1 MFHPASLLLAWG
13 AGVFA
18 LQQLDLRGIAGMA
31 ALALVAAVWVNAGM
45 LLIMVRRVRWLLAS
59 VVILF
64 LWMTPGVFVSGVLGK
79 LGITVEGAWA
89 ALEHLLRLLAII
101 ALLALLLARLSAD
114 SIVAG
119 LYTLLAP
126 WVPFGLERRS
136 LAVRLMLTLEYVAEE
151 GHRGWRELFL
161 ANKTEESG
169 CVRLPRSA
177 WRLGDGLFL
186 GVVILL
192 VLSLGWP

>member
-18 LQQLDLRGIAGMA
+18 LQQLDLRGIAGMTVL
-31 ALALVAAVWVNAGM
+31 ALAAAAGVNAGM
-45 LLIMVRRVRWLLAS
+45 LFTMVRRVRWLLAS

-64 LWMTPGVFVSGVLGK
+64 LWMTPGVFLSGALGK
-79 LGITVEGAWA
+79 LGITVEGVLA

-101 ALLALLLARLSAD
+101 ALLALLLARLSAG
-114 SIVAG
+114 SIVTG

-126 WVPFGLERRS
+126 FAWFGLERRL
-136 LAVRLMLTLEYVAEE
+136 LAVRLMLTLEYVVEE

-161 ANKTEESG
+161 EDEMGQGG
-169 CVRLPRSA
+169 CVRLPRCV
-177 WRLGDGLFL
+177 WRLGDGLFGI
-186 GVVILL
+186 GVIVL
-192 VLSLGWP
+192 VLYLEWS